1 MCEKEVNLMEQ
12 TVSIKV
18 KLLTGQQ
25 PDFDALTNRF
35 TEVCNYI
42 SVWIFNHDFE
52 LNQSEINKRIYYDI
66 RKRFSFKSQLTQS
79 AIRCVVGK
87 YKTIQTQLKKKP
99 FRYYDKKTKK
109 AYKVKRDLHWLQKQ
123 ISFVQPQADL
133 QRNRDWSVVDGQLS
147 INTLQDRVKVD
158 YICKGFDKYLNNG
171 WKLGIGKLL
180 KRNNQWYFYI
190 SATKDMPDYQLDQT
204 RHVVGIDRGL
214 RFLVTCYNEKGQTLF
229 CSGDSVMHKR
239 RHYKNLRAEL
249 QRRKTPSARRR
260 LKKIG
265 HKENRWMSD
274 LNHCLSKTLLKRYG
288 KDTLF
293 VLEDLED
300 VTFNTTKKRKKEN
313 RYEHN
318 SWAFYQ
324 LEQDLTYKAHLNGCE
339 VVKVSA
345 AYTSQRCVKCGR
357 INKDNRNHSKHLY
370 ICDRCGYKSN
380 DDRIAAMN
388 IQQLGTWYVSGNKT
402 PKFQKLGN

>member
-1 MCEKEVNLMEQ
+1 MEQ

-18 KLLTGQQ
+18 KLLIEQQ
-25 PDFDALTNRF
+25 PDFDTLTKRF

-52 LNQSEINKRIYYDI
+52 LNQSEINKQIYYDI
-66 RKRFSFKSQLTQS
+66 RKRFDFKSQLTQS
-79 AIRCVVGK
+79 AIRCVVSK
-87 YKTIQTQLKKKP
+87 YKTTQTQLKKKP
-99 FRYYDKKTKK
+99 FRYYDKKAKK
-109 AYKVKRDLHWLQKQ
+109 AYKVKRDLYWLQKP
-123 ISFVQPQADL
+123 INFVQPQADL

-147 INTLQDRVKVD
+147 INTLRDRVKVD

-190 SATKDMPDYQLDQT
+190 SATKEVPDYQLDQT

-229 CSGDSVMHKR
+229 CSGKSVMHKR

-249 QRRKTPSARRR
+249 QRRKTSSARRR

-313 RYEHN
+313 HYKHN

-345 AYTSQRCVKCGR
+345 AYTSQRCIKCGR
-357 INKDNRNHSKHLY
+357 INKDNRNHNKHLY

-402 PKFQKLGN
+402 PKFVKLGN

>member
-1 MCEKEVNLMEQ
+1 MMEQ

-18 KLLTGQQ
+18 KLLAGQQ
-25 PDFDALTNRF
+25 PDFDTLTNRF

-42 SVWIFNHDFE
+42 SVWIFSHDFE

-66 RKRFSFKSQLTQS
+66 RKRFNFKSQLTQS

-87 YKTIQTQLKKKP
+87 YKTAQTQLKKKP
-99 FRYYDKKTKK
+99 FRYYDKKAKK
-109 AYKVKRDLHWLQKQ
+109 AYKVKRDLHWLQKP
-123 ISFVQPQADL
+123 INFVQPQADL
-133 QRNRDWSVVDGQLS
+133 QRKRDWSVVDGQLS

-171 WKLGIGKLL
+171 WKLGIGKLI

-190 SATKDMPDYQLDQT
+190 SATKYVPDYQLDQT

-229 CSGDSVMHKR
+229 CSGKSVIHKR

-249 QRRKTPSARRR
+249 QRRKTSSARRR

-274 LNHCLSKTLLKRYG
+274 LNHCLSKTLLNRYG
-288 KDTLF
+288 KNTLF

-300 VTFNTTKKRKKEN
+300 VTFNTSKKRKKEN

-324 LEQDLTYKAHLNGCE
+324 LEQDLTYKAHLNDCE

-357 INKDNRNHSKHLY
+357 INKDNRNHNKHLY

-380 DDRIAAMN
+380 DDRMAAMN

>member
-1 MCEKEVNLMEQ
+1 MKQ
-12 TVSIKV
+12 TITFKA
-18 KLLTGQQ
+18 KLLIGEQ
-25 PDFDALTNRF
+25 PAFDKLTIRF
-35 TEVCNYI
+35 TEVCNFV
-42 SVWIFNHDFE
+42 SKWIFNHDFP
-52 LNQSEINKRIYYDI
+52 LNTADIQEQIYYTI
-66 RKRFSFKSQLTQS
+66 RNKFKIKSQLTIS
-79 AIRCVVGK
+79 VIRCVVGK
-87 YKTIQTQLKKKP
+87 YKTVQTQLKKKS
-99 FRYYDKKTKK
+99 FRYYDKKAKK
-109 AYKVKRDLHWLQKQ
+109 AYKVKRDLHWLQKP
-123 ISFVQPQADL
+123 INFVEPQADL

-158 YICKGFDKYLNNG
+158 YICKGFGKYLNDG
-171 WKLGIGKLL
+171 WKLGVGKLL
-180 KRNNQWYFYI
+180 KRNDQWYFYI
-190 SATKDMPDYQLDQT
+190 SATKEVPDYQIDQT
-204 RHVVGIDRGL
+204 RHVIGIDRGL

-229 CSGDSVMHKR
+229 CSGKSVMHKR

-249 QRRKTPSARRR
+249 QRHKTPSARRR

-265 HKENRWMSD
+265 YKENRWMSD

-288 KDTLF
+288 KNTLF
-293 VLEDLED
+293 VLEDLEG
-300 VTFNTTKKRKKEN
+300 VTFNTTKKRKKKN

-324 LEQDLTYKAHLNGCE
+324 LEQDLTYKAHLNDCE

-357 INKDNRNHSKHLY
+357 INKDNRDHNKHLY

-380 DDRIAAMN
+380 DDRIASMN